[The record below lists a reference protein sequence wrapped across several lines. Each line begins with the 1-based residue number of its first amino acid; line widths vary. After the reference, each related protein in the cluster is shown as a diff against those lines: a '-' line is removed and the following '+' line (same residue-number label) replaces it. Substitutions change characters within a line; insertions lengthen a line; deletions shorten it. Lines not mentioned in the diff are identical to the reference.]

1 MTEKEGKKEDGTIEA
16 EFERLFD
23 EFLGQAA
30 KPACDRPE
38 AAEDPCD
45 ADDADDEGR
54 ATPVMSRPGS
64 PKQTSETGET
74 PGEDPEN
81 FGDRATPVLSKP
93 PAPVEATVPAP
104 HVDVKELFRMSGAP
118 SNPPVT
124 EIAEQVKEVAAVVMR
139 EHPSLKPS
147 PVPRVYLNGQPET
160 AAPPLVLPVIENIPV
175 PPKQLD
181 ELDDPCD
188 NVQDNPDKLEFFP
201 PEDPPGPEAASD
213 SPEATPVADASSAG
227 PEIQV
232 TAEEEVDE
240 EEFLKANMTPEEI
253 RKKLDQC
260 LFLYREMNID
270 FSRVFEEILGFKKDG
285 KYLAA
290 VQVQHV
296 IHCFLKHMTE
306 LLAKHLI
313 EGKTN
318 IIQTKTG
325 HLAGKLMHKAAHV
338 RNGRVECDGA
348 TLLRFQRIQE
358 LVEEIPEHTGIWQ
371 LTDDFI
377 ASRDLNALF
386 QV

>member
-23 EFLGQAA
+23 EFLEQA
-30 KPACDRPE
+30 KPACDRLE

-54 ATPVMSRPGS
+54 ATPIMPRPV
-64 PKQTSETGET
+64 PAQPAGET
-74 PGEDPEN
+74 SGNSGDNTEN

-93 PAPVEATVPAP
+93 PAPAETAEIDDSEKATVPAP
-104 HVDVKELFRMSGAP
+104 HVDVKELFRMSGA
-118 SNPPVT
+118 SSRPPVT
-124 EIAEQVKEVAAVVMR
+124 EISEQVKEVAAVVMR

-147 PVPRVYLNGQPET
+147 PVPRVYLNGQPE
-160 AAPPLVLPVIENIPV
+160 AAARSPELPVIENIPV
-175 PPKQLD
+175 PPQQLD
-181 ELDDPCD
+181 VLDDPGD
-188 NVQDNPDKLEFFP
+188 AAEFIP
-201 PEDPPGPEAASD
+201 PEEP
-213 SPEATPVADASSAG
+213 SAG
-227 PEIQV
+227 PEILI

-270 FSRVFEEILGFKKDG
+270 FSRVFEEILGFKKEG

-290 VQVQHV
+290 AQVQQV

-306 LLAKHLI
+306 LLAKHLV

-348 TLLRFQRIQE
+348 TLVRFQRIQE
-358 LVEEIPEHTGIWQ
+358 LVQEIPEHAGIWQ

-377 ASRDLNALF
+377 SSSDLNALF